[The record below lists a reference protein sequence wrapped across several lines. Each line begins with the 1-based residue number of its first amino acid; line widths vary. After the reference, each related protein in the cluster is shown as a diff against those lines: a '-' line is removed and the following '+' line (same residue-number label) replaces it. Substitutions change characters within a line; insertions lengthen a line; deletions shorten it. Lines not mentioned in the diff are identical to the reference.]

1 MGISEVRFT
10 PGGPTFNTW
19 TQGISCVRHFHLQQE
34 PEVPP
39 CSLSSLPDYSV
50 SSSWWSQ
57 ELVGFQSDMEDEDM
71 GP

>member
-1 MGISEVRFT
+1 
-10 PGGPTFNTW
+10 
-19 TQGISCVRHFHLQQE
+19 LQQE

-57 ELVGFQSDMEDEDM
+57 ELVGFQSDMGDEDM